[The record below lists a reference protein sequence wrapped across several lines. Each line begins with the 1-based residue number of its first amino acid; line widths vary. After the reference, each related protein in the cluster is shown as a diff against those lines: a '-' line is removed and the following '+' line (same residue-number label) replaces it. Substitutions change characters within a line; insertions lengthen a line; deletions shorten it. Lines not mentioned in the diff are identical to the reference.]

1 MSAEGA
7 VMRAKKREG
16 ESEGKKEG
24 WKTASSIHPPYHSFR
39 PCKENKSLVFFG
51 IITLI
56 EITNGNGLR

>member
-1 MSAEGA
+1 MIESI
-7 VMRAKKREG
+7 RAKERRRQGG
-16 ESEGKKEG
+16 ERSGN
-24 WKTASSIHPPYHSFR
+24 TPSIHPPYHSFR